1 MASSLPTSCVNL
13 EQNTGWQGHIRLS
26 AAEAHPQALS
36 CMFAREML
44 LQHPCSD
51 RHAVQVL
58 VYHDLLGMMQHPHY
72 VKVTPKFCKQYAS
85 VGTVIQEALQS
96 YRDEVGHPPAILL
109 KERIAGYL
117 PESAPPS

>member
-1 MASSLPTSCVNL
+1 MCEVS
-13 EQNTGWQGHIRLS
+13 
-26 AAEAHPQALS
+26 EAHLRALF
-36 CMFAREML
+36 CIFAREVM
-44 LQHPCSD
+44 LQHSCSD

-96 YRDEVGHPPAILL
+96 YRDEVGHPHALL
-109 KERIAGYL
+109 Q
-117 PESAPPS
+117 